1 VEQQDL
7 CERALIARPRTQSQS
22 SVCVCVA
29 LSRTLSLLVKVLMD
43 EALAFLTTFA
53 LTSLLQAR
61 LLLQWL

>member
-1 VEQQDL
+1 MEQQDPY
-7 CERALIARPRTQSQS
+7 ERALIARPRTQT
-22 SVCVCVA
+22 VCVCVA